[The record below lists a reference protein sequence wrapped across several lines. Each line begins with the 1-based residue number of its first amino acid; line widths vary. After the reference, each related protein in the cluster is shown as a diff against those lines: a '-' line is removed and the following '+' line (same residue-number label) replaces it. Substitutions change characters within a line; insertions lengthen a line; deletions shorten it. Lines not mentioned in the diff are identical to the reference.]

1 MQFDLPK
8 EKSSIIKVIGVG
20 GGGSNA
26 VNHMYKQGIKDVDF
40 IVCNTDRQVLDASPV
55 PMKIQLGATLT
66 EGLGA
71 GSLPEMG
78 RKAALENEEEIRKS
92 LAKTKMLFITAGMGG
107 GTGTGAAP
115 VIAKIAKEMGIL
127 TVSICTLP
135 FSWEG
140 KLRRK
145 QAEDG
150 LAELKKYSDS
160 VLVILNDKLR
170 EIYHNLKVTEA
181 FAHADNVLTSAAKCI
196 AELINVALRINVDFN
211 DVRRVMETSGVAI
224 MGSAIATGEG
234 RALKAVTQALNS
246 PLLNDNDI
254 RGARYVLVSI
264 TCGAGKDELTMDEL
278 AEITDYIQEA
288 AGQTAEMIKGYGTDE
303 TLGEKVSVTIIASGF
318 DRRAADLGFETP
330 QQPEMK
336 MVHLDE
342 KPVVSSQLSVAETTN
357 NGQLTTDKKVEVS
370 KMTEPMLKSEV
381 MEDKKEVLSKE
392 SGVGSNTNSPNS
404 ELRTPNSEE
413 ICIELKKAE
422 EKPVAI
428 KHIEVKFEPV
438 VKKEEPKEENTEYRI
453 QNTESKKEEVLVTEV
468 ISPIAETPPVVV
480 EKEVV
485 EVLDKGNE
493 LNTTTEINPSIA
505 PHLSSPPITTEQI
518 GVAEETE
525 DEILP
530 PPFLVIKEGE
540 QKSFEFDLTEEPKE
554 ENTEYRIQNIESKKE
569 EAPVASSSSSEQQ
582 RTTNNGQR
590 TTSVNMDVK
599 RTFIPSSGMPAERTG
614 ISANGNTGESKVT
627 KIAEVTLHSQPP
639 ISDSE
644 AKAKAQE
651 KIQKLRELSFKV
663 KTPGGLAEL
672 ENEPAYRRKNV
683 ILSDT
688 PHSSESEISRL
699 TLGTEN
705 PSNGATNKTPSLRP
719 DNSFLHDKPD

>member
-55 PMKIQLGATLT
+55 PLKIQLGATLT

-71 GSLPEMG
+71 GALPEMG
-78 RKAALENEEEIRKS
+78 RKAALENEDELRKV
-92 LAKTKMLFITAGMGG
+92 LEKTKMLFITAGMGG

-135 FSWEG
+135 FAWEG

-150 LAELKKYSDS
+150 LTELKKYSDS

-170 EIYHNLKVTEA
+170 EIYHNLKVSEA
-181 FAHADNVLTSAAKCI
+181 FAHADNVLSSAAKCI

-224 MGSAIATGEG
+224 MGSATAAGEG
-234 RALKAVTQALNS
+234 RSLKAVTQALNS

-264 TCGAGKDELTMDEL
+264 TCGIGKDELSMDEL
-278 AEITDYIQEA
+278 GEITEYIQEA

-303 TLGEKVSVTIIASGF
+303 TLGDKVSVTVIASGF
-318 DRRAADLGFETP
+318 DRKAAELGFEITS
-330 QQPEMK
+330 QPEMK
-336 MVHLDE
+336 MVHLE
-342 KPVVSSQLSVAETTN
+342 EAKPIVVAEKVVE
-357 NGQLTTDKKVEVS
+357 KKVEKKAEVVAD
-370 KMTEPMLKSEV
+370 TEPIMLKSEILA
-381 MEDKKEVLSKE
+381 KE
-392 SGVGSNTNSPNS
+392 
-404 ELRTPNSEE
+404 
-413 ICIELKKAE
+413 ELKKEAA
-422 EKPVAI
+422 VAA
-428 KHIEVKFEPV
+428 
-438 VKKEEPKEENTEYRI
+438 
-453 QNTESKKEEVLVTEV
+453 KKEEVVAKKEEV
-468 ISPIAETPPVVV
+468 VMEIKKAEVKIEPVHIAVKLDPIVVAEAKPEPVAEVKVEVVAEVEPVVEVAPIVVETIAQVVEDIQAPIIAETPIQAIEEVAMPIIAAVPVQEV
-480 EKEVV
+480 EEIKAPVIAEVSAP
-485 EVLDKGNE
+485 
-493 LNTTTEINPSIA
+493 INI
-505 PHLSSPPITTEQI
+505 
-518 GVAEETE
+518 VAEEKE
-525 DEILP
+525 EEVLP
-530 PPFLVIKEGE
+530 EPFLIVQE
-540 QKSFEFDLTEEPKE
+540 KE
-554 ENTEYRIQNIESKKE
+554 EVSFTFDMTEQTSAPVAKTPEIPVITKE
-569 EAPVASSSSSEQQ
+569 EAPIIVQAKTEQKVEVAVNLDKRSLVSS
-582 RTTNNGQR
+582 TITNE
-590 TTSVNMDVK
+590 
-599 RTFIPSSGMPAERTG
+599 PSA
-614 ISANGNTGESKVT
+614 ESKVT
-627 KIAEVTLHSQPP
+627 KIAEVTLSSQPP

-644 AKAKAQE
+644 ARAKAQE

-672 ENEPAYRRKNV
+672 ENEPAYKRKNYT
-683 ILSDT
+683 LNDT

-705 PSNGATNKTPSLRP
+705 PTNGATNKTPSLRP

>member
-55 PMKIQLGATLT
+55 PMKIQLGAALT

-78 RKAALENEEEIRKS
+78 RKAALENEEEIKKV

-115 VIAKIAKEMGIL
+115 VIARIAQEMGIL

-135 FSWEG
+135 FTWEG

-278 AEITDYIQEA
+278 GEITEYIQEA

-303 TLGEKVSVTIIASGF
+303 RLGDKVSVTIIASGF
-318 DRRAADLGFETP
+318 VRKPAELGFETP
-330 QQPEMK
+330 HQPEMK
-336 MVHLDE
+336 MVHLEE
-342 KPVVSSQLSVAETTN
+342 KPATSV
-357 NGQLTTDKKVEVS
+357 VEVS
-370 KMTEPMLKSEV
+370 KMTEPMLKTEV
-381 MEDKKEVLSKE
+381 VTDPPAERAGKKETEIKKE
-392 SGVGSNTNSPNS
+392 
-404 ELRTPNSEE
+404 TPSLAEIKKEE
-413 ICIELKKAE
+413 ILIELKKI
-422 EKPVAI
+422 EKKSVEV
-428 KHIEVKFEPV
+428 KRIEVKFDD
-438 VKKEEPKEENTEYRI
+438 VKIENKIEAKETK
-453 QNTESKKEEVLVTEV
+453 V
-468 ISPIAETPPVVV
+468 
-480 EKEVV
+480 
-485 EVLDKGNE
+485 D
-493 LNTTTEINPSIA
+493 
-505 PHLSSPPITTEQI
+505 
-518 GVAEETE
+518 ETE
-525 DEILP
+525 DEIFP
-530 PPFLVIKEGE
+530 PPFLVVKEEE
-540 QKSFEFDLTEEPKE
+540 QKSFEFDLTEVPKAEEVRSQESEVVKEKKSPNSEPP
-554 ENTEYRIQNIESKKE
+554 T
-569 EAPVASSSSSEQQ
+569 P
-582 RTTNNGQR
+582 
-590 TTSVNMDVK
+590 VNMDVK
-599 RTFIPSSGMPAERTG
+599 RTLISSSYSG
-614 ISANGNTGESKVT
+614 SANDNSGESKVT

-672 ENEPAYRRKNV
+672 ENEPAYKRKN
-683 ILSDT
+683 IMLADT
-688 PHSSESEISRL
+688 PLSSESEISRL
-699 TLGTEN
+699 TLATEN
-705 PSNGATNKTPSLRP
+705 KNPSLRP